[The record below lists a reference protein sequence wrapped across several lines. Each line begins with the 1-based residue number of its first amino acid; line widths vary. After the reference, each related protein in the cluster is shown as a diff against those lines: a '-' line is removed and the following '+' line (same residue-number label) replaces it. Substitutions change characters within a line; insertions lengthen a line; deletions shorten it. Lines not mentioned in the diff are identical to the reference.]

1 MEEPKPKKSGD
12 MSDMTHRIKTEEARG
27 RGEPVKSI
35 QRKLAG
41 YERDGRPI
49 YVDVT
54 AVGDN
59 YNGT

>member
-12 MSDMTHRIKTEEARG
+12 MSDMTHRIKTELTRG
-27 RGEPVKSI
+27 RV

-41 YERDGRPI
+41 YDLDGKPI

-54 AVGDN
+54 TVGGSH
-59 YNGT
+59 NGS